1 MIKSIIVF
9 HILLPRKD
17 AIMARTVGSK
27 NLSLREQRKEAE
39 KAALKAEN
47 EALKAKLRVEQ
58 VKTKEAKAK
67 KK

>member
-1 MIKSIIVF
+1 
-9 HILLPRKD
+9 
-17 AIMARTVGSK
+17 MARTVGSK